1 MAWGRKNIKD
11 KENDLYFVGQDD
23 DAAFDF
29 ALLVN
34 LEKSIITKKK
44 KYNFLFQC
52 QCNHTIVSRGAFTNW
67 VSSWTGG
74 EYYTEYGSIVPNEI
88 NDIINEEFILEKK
101 RNGDESFV
109 YGANT
114 GDAEGLLFPDIKIEG
129 EGGNGLPNAD
139 DQPSSWLSWLG
150 F

>member
-1 MAWGRKNIKD
+1 M
-11 KENDLYFVGQDD
+11 
-23 DAAFDF
+23 
-29 ALLVN
+29 
-34 LEKSIITKKK
+34 S
-44 KYNFLFQC
+44 C
-52 QCNHTIVSRGAFTNW
+52 
-67 VSSWTGG
+67 WTGG

-114 GDAEGLLFPDIKIEG
+114 GDAEGLLFPDIKLEG
-129 EGGNGLPNAD
+129 EGGNGPAVAGSD
-139 DQPSSWLSWLG
+139 DSWLSWLG